1 MPGII
6 TKMFI
11 VLLNGSNHTK
21 CVFWSNEKCMTQYI
35 FINLHLNEYSS
46 K

>member
-1 MPGII
+1 MFGII

-11 VLLNGSNHTK
+11 VLLTSIVSVSNRTK
-21 CVFWSNEKCMTQYI
+21 CDF
-35 FINLHLNEYSS
+35 LS